1 MNAEA
6 NRFLADFSP
15 AARELLIGQLIDE
28 SYPHGD
34 YLFHEGDFADG
45 VCLVLDGRVEIVKQA
60 GEGEQILGIF
70 EPGEF
75 LGEVAVLDGQGRST
89 SARANGDVS
98 IAKIPREQLLEVLS
112 TEPVSLT
119 IGLFQHVLAH
129 LRKTNEL
136 FVSEVVR
143 KEKLS
148 LVGEMASSLMH
159 DLRNPVSGIRLAAD
173 LVNMNHS
180 DEETVLCCDRIRLQC
195 DRLVVMATELL
206 EFSRGESKLNL
217 GRTTTTD
224 FFNQFKML
232 NEEYFLSHANVRFN
246 LEIEPAE
253 IVIDSMRLLR
263 VVQNLMTNA
272 VEAIGSKPGGLI
284 ELRAGIESDVFYLT
298 LSDNGPGIPEAVR
311 GRLFEPF
318 VTHGKIGGTGLGMAI
333 VRNVVTAHG
342 GNITFETIEGEGTAF
357 LIQFPKDGPSLQG
370 TTPSS

>member
-1 MNAEA
+1 MSTMEASA
-6 NRFLADFSP
+6 NRFLTDFTP
-15 AARELLIGQLIDE
+15 AARDHLIGQLINED
-28 SYPHGD
+28 YPHGA
-34 YLFHEGDFADG
+34 YLFHEGDPADG
-45 VCLVLDGRVEIVKQA
+45 VCMVLDGRVEIVKRA
-60 GEGEQILGIF
+60 GNGEQILGVF
-70 EPGEF
+70 EPGDF

-89 SARANGDVS
+89 SARASGVVS
-98 IAKIPREQLLEVLS
+98 IARIPREQLLEVLS

-129 LRKTNEL
+129 LRKTNDL

-217 GRTTTTD
+217 GRTITTA
-224 FFNQFKML
+224 FFDQFKML
-232 NEEYFLSHANVRFN
+232 NEDYFLGHANVKFN
-246 LEIEPAE
+246 FEIEPAE

-272 VEAIGSKPGGLI
+272 VEAIGSKSGGLI
-284 ELRAGIESDVFYLT
+284 EFRAGVENDIFYLT
-298 LSDNGPGIPEAVR
+298 VSDNGPGIPEAVR

-318 VTHGKIGGTGLGMAI
+318 ATYGKVGGTGLGMAI
-333 VRNVVTAHG
+333 VRNVITAHG
-342 GNITFETIEGEGTAF
+342 GSIIFETVAGQGTAF
-357 LIQFPKDGPSLQG
+357 SIQFPKCGPS
-370 TTPSS
+370 